1 MLLIVA
7 AVAARLGGVGEVDGY
22 FCVFV
27 GCGGDTIDV
36 TDTSPFA
43 FVTAFLVLIFL
54 CYRLD
59 EPRYYCRPL
68 V

>member
-36 TDTSPFA
+36 TDTSPA
-43 FVTAFLVLIFL
+43 TAVAAAFLVLRFL

-59 EPRYYCRPL
+59 EPRYY
-68 V
+68 

>member
-7 AVAARLGGVGEVDGY
+7 EVAVRLGGVGEVDGC

-36 TDTSPFA
+36 TDTSPA
-43 FVTAFLVLIFL
+43 AVAAAFLVLRFL

-59 EPRYYCRPL
+59 EPRYY
-68 V
+68 

>member
-36 TDTSPFA
+36 TDTSPA
-43 FVTAFLVLIFL
+43 AVAAAFLVLRFL
-54 CYRLD
+54 C
-59 EPRYYCRPL
+59 
-68 V
+68 